1 MAKRQPKD
9 FKERVRQVL
18 KQAETPSRTRKQ
30 PRTGSLPGME
40 DHAIKALDLVAADY
54 ADIRDSR
61 MDLTR
66 QEVDLKS
73 RALKLMKK
81 YGKTTYKHNGVSIEI
96 VAGDESIKVRVK
108 VPSEEPNADDP
119 KAPEDA
125 PDDAGTESVELS
137 E

>member
-1 MAKRQPKD
+1 MAKRKASKP
-9 FKERVRQVL
+9 
-18 KQAETPSRTRKQ
+18 RTAKKQ
-30 PRTGSLPGME
+30 PRSGSLPGME
-40 DHAIKALDLVAADY
+40 DHAIRALDNAAAEY
-54 ADIRDSR
+54 ADIRDQR
-61 MDLTR
+61 MALTT
-66 QEVDLKS
+66 QETDLKS

-119 KAPEDA
+119 HAPEEA
-125 PDDAGTESVELS
+125 PDDEGTESVELS